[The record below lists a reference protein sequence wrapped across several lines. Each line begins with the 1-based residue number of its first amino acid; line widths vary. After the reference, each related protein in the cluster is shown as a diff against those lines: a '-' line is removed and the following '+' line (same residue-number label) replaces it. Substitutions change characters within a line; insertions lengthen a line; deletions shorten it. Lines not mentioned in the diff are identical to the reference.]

1 MARLPLAD
9 RRRLFIFARKSS
21 PNLVL
26 VTIHRSIARFQF
38 QFVEKLQIN
47 TVGRFVLV
55 CCPFFEVLL
64 AGYREK
70 SGASENGTPGTILM
84 NGC

>member
-1 MARLPLAD
+1 LRGLIVRDYYFLAH
-9 RRRLFIFARKSS
+9 KSS
-21 PNLVL
+21 PSLVL
-26 VTIHRSIARFQF
+26 VTIHRSLARFQF
-38 QFVEKLQIN
+38 QFAEKLQIN

-55 CCPFFEVLL
+55 SCPFLEVLL

-70 SGASENGTPGTILM
+70 SGASGNGTPGTILM